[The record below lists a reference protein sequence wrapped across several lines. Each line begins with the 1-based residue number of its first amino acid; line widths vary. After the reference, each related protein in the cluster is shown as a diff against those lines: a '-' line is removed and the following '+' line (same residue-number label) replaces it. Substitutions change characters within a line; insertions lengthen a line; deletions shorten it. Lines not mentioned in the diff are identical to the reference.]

1 MSETESTILE
11 LPKPFRVST
20 ALHYRMCH
28 RVQVG
33 TKALKATGSDLVEEP
48 NEGSLAFRPPALVEM
63 YDRQVYLSHLQARAL
78 YEGLGRSLS
87 ALSRQARQTQREATK
102 PEGPP
107 QES

>member
-1 MSETESTILE
+1 
-11 LPKPFRVST
+11 
-20 ALHYRMCH
+20 MCH

-78 YEGLGRSLS
+78 YEG
-87 ALSRQARQTQREATK
+87 SRQELERVESAGTANPTGSDQAGRATAG
-102 PEGPP
+102 ELTGVLCL
-107 QES
+107 

>member
-48 NEGSLAFRPPALVEM
+48 NEGSLALRPPALVEM

-78 YEGLGRSLS
+78 QEALQRSLGAVS
-87 ALSRQARQTQREATK
+87 DLARKAGTKESKKEA
-102 PEGPP
+102 
-107 QES
+107 